1 MDKTVKCV
9 EGLLTAELRGE
20 QLRERPMPQGHQS
33 F

>member
-9 EGLLTAELRGE
+9 EGLLTAKLRGE
-20 QLRERPMPQGHQS
+20 QLGEGPMPQGQQS